1 MQDRTGRSPDVFILG
16 QGLNRPYAEKRRSG
30 GDDADCGEDRVRL
43 PSRQDVLILCL
54 RVFIHVFV
62 THAPLA
68 GVGGMTVAQA
78 QGLQIG
84 AGTRAPGTQTPGTS
98 ALTSQN

>member
-1 MQDRTGRSPDVFILG
+1 
-16 QGLNRPYAEKRRSG
+16 
-30 GDDADCGEDRVRL
+30 
-43 PSRQDVLILCL
+43 
-54 RVFIHVFV
+54 
-62 THAPLA
+62 
-68 GVGGMTVAQA
+68 MTVAQV